1 MAPGFFVDF
10 QRGIKDC
17 ICAKTNYKEVVLK
30 RGRFMMKKMKDRR
43 PDDRGL
49 KS

>member
-1 MAPGFFVDF
+1 MAPGFFVVF
-10 QRGIKDC
+10 QWGIKDC
-17 ICAKTNYKEVVLK
+17 IKAKTNYKEVELK
-30 RGRFMMKKMKDRR
+30 RGRFMMKKMRERR